1 MENINDIKQ
10 VNNIEEVNNT
20 KQVVLTNYQNK
31 LLNGIKSINDIMGEN
46 ETIDDPND
54 FLGAYDM
61 LVDKLILSLLNSKIE
76 VLK

>member
-10 VNNIEEVNNT
+10 VNNT

-46 ETIDDPND
+46 ETIDDSND

-61 LVDKLILSLLNSKIE
+61 LVDKLILSLLNSEIK